1 MVNAVRRH
9 GVVRTVVLLAVSLCV
24 PASAGPLD
32 IDGINIVTEYELVD
46 GVEIDPYPWD
56 FEIEVALV
64 DIGAVD
70 HIDIFKP
77 GATSPS
83 ATLSG
88 GGLEWEFDPDDR
100 ATLDLL
106 RDDWPE
112 GIYRLEF
119 RSNSDTLLRSVSL
132 DYSSL
137 AEPASAV
144 EYTYPSFNNQ
154 TGISTNP
161 TFTWTVAPGAGDVL
175 AMGVDDLVADD
186 TVYFLAPA
194 PLTMDSW
201 SPGPLLPS
209 RSYDLNMDV
218 STIKDWTGSGL
229 PTMTVEGDT
238 LAYGLIFTC
247 FNEIA
252 FVTAPS
258 STVDDIRALLIQ
270 AREAIRALPA
280 DDLKKGNPALALGN
294 KIDAILAQLDKGLFD
309 EALNKL
315 QNDVL
320 KKTDGC
326 AVQGEPDKTDW
337 LLTCEAQG
345 KVYPLLARAATLLEE
360 MTDDS

>member
-1 MVNAVRRH
+1 MANTVRRN
-9 GVVRTVVLLAVSLCV
+9 GVARTIVLLAVSLCV
-24 PASAGPLD
+24 PAFAGPLD
-32 IDGINIVTEYELVD
+32 IGGINIVTEYELVD
-46 GVEIDPYPWD
+46 GVEVDLHPWD
-56 FEIEVALV
+56 FEIEVTFV

-70 HIDIFKP
+70 HVDVFKP
-77 GATSPS
+77 GEASSS
-83 ATLSG
+83 ATFAGS
-88 GGLEWEFDPDDR
+88 GLEWEFDPDDR
-100 ATLDLL
+100 ATLALL

-119 RSNSDTLLRSVSL
+119 CRNDNEVVRSVSL
-132 DYSSL
+132 DYSGL
-137 AEPASAV
+137 AEPTSAV
-144 EYTYPSFNNQ
+144 DYTYPSVNNQ

-209 RSYDLNMDV
+209 HPHDLNVDV

-229 PTMTVEGDT
+229 PTMTVGSDT
-238 LAYGLIFTC
+238 FAYGLIFTY

-252 FVTAPS
+252 FVTGPS
-258 STVDDIRALLIQ
+258 SALDDVRALLIQ
-270 AREAIRALPA
+270 AREAIQALPPE
-280 DDLKKGNPALALGN
+280 DMKKGNPALALSN
-294 KIDAILAQLDKGLFD
+294 KINAILAQLDKGLYD

-320 KKTDGC
+320 KKPDGC
-326 AVQGEPDKTDW
+326 AAQGEPDRTDW
-337 LLTCEAQG
+337 LLTCEAQR
-345 KVYPLLARAATLLEE
+345 KVYPLLARAVALLEE